1 MTRPASGAAPRVTR
15 RPRAP
20 SPGVPTEQGGI
31 HCSALAPKEP
41 HSTADL
47 PDPGGRE
54 AGPRLILATVATAAA
69 ATRVRSSL
77 RGRVPLATAVE
88 ISLEVG
94 AGSGVVS
101 TFLASI
107 VGPSSLYI
115 CTDINPIA
123 ASCTLETAVLNK
135 VHIHPVITDL
145 VTGLLPRLNGKV
157 DLLLFNPPY
166 VVTPSEEVESHGIE
180 AAWAGGKNGREVMD
194 RLFPLVPDLLSTGGL
209 FYLVTIKENNPDEIL
224 ETMKKYGLRGTRVL
238 SRQAGRETLTILKF
252 SKS

>member
-1 MTRPASGAAPRVTR
+1 MIPTPRHQHVGSHGPFSDVYEPAEDTYLLLDALERDAA
-15 RPRAP
+15 
-20 SPGVPTEQGGI
+20 QI
-31 HCSALAPKEP
+31 
-41 HSTADL
+41 
-47 PDPGGRE
+47 RE
-54 AGPRLILATVATAAA
+54 AG
-69 ATRVRSSL
+69 
-77 RGRVPLATAVE
+77 VE

-107 VGPSSLYI
+107 VGPSALYI

-209 FYLVTIKENNPDEIL
+209 FYLVTIKENNPDDIL

>member
-1 MTRPASGAAPRVTR
+1 MRDWNTTSYC
-15 RPRAP
+15 
-20 SPGVPTEQGGI
+20 I
-31 HCSALAPKEP
+31 IALESFPLR
-41 HSTADL
+41 SV
-47 PDPGGRE
+47 
-54 AGPRLILATVATAAA
+54 I
-69 ATRVRSSL
+69 SSL
-77 RGRVPLATAVE
+77 SDSRFPEGGYGGLEEELWRVE

-107 VGPSSLYI
+107 VGPSALYI

-123 ASCTLETAVLNK
+123 ASCTLETAVLNR

>member
-1 MTRPASGAAPRVTR
+1 MIPTPRHPHVGAHGPFSEVYAPAEDTYLLLDALEQDAAQL
-15 RPRAP
+15 
-20 SPGVPTEQGGI
+20 S
-31 HCSALAPKEP
+31 
-41 HSTADL
+41 D
-47 PDPGGRE
+47 
-54 AGPRLILATVATAAA
+54 AG
-69 ATRVRSSL
+69 
-77 RGRVPLATAVE
+77 VE

-101 TFLASI
+101 AFLASI
-107 VGPSSLYI
+107 VGPSALYI

-166 VVTPSEEVESHGIE
+166 VVTPSEEVESHGLE

-238 SRQAGRETLTILKF
+238 SRQAGRETLSILKF